1 MKKLRHV
8 EEAFEQW
15 LLLQKQWTYLENIF
29 NSDIGK
35 ELEKEQIK
43 FKSIDTD
50 WKARMKKFSE
60 NPLFFTVITSAQ
72 AMKKDKGK
80 LVNKDNIVQNF
91 RIFNNTLDEI

>member
-43 FKSIDTD
+43 FK
-50 WKARMKKFSE
+50 
-60 NPLFFTVITSAQ
+60 
-72 AMKKDKGK
+72 
-80 LVNKDNIVQNF
+80 
-91 RIFNNTLDEI
+91 